1 MAIAIIG
8 LSFPVASASASSNV
22 TIGFVLM
29 NSNTGTNAG
38 AGNPITMRED
48 AGSTQYN
55 QTTNANGVV
64 SFSVA
69 PSYYFITSRCTVCNP
84 IANQG
89 DIAGTNYLVK
99 VGNDGSVEVLSA
111 ADETMKKDSSGNWII
126 SALPASTTQS
136 GGPWSLM
143 TQPSFRN
150 TGYSPQQL
158 FLLTNGKVF
167 VQAKNGQGLTQWW
180 LYSPDS
186 SGNYQNGTWQQAAN
200 APAGYNPQNFNG
212 AVLHDG
218 NFMMMGGEQNVDANG
233 VMSEFTTNTGA
244 LYNVATNTWSTI
256 AAPNNGQGD
265 WNAIPD
271 APMVLLPNGQY
282 MQGAGGSVY
291 DGKGGFTI
299 GKPNSGHDPSALYSF
314 TSKSWAIT
322 GTNKVGSNFEG
333 GYQLLQNGNVLSV
346 ASDNY
351 GQRGVAGP
359 AEVYNPTTG
368 LWSSAGTT
376 PSSLFFSETGAT
388 IGLPNGKVL
397 GTGPAGNAALYDPT
411 TTSWTAAPNLPKL
424 KNGLQLSC
432 SDNAAAILPSG
443 NVLMAVSTFPQTP
456 NGGASFMGPAI
467 YVEYD
472 VASNS
477 WTTLPY
483 DLSGIPSASEGV
495 NGIFFLDLPNGQV
508 MVIHDGVMELFTD
521 TTAPNSSWLPVV
533 SSVSSSTI
541 SPNTSY
547 SVTGA
552 QLSGLTQGTNWG
564 DESMN
569 ATNYPLVR
577 IVNDATKAVTYAMVT
592 NVSSTSI
599 APNAPATLDFTLSA
613 STQNGPSQLYVVAS
627 GVASAPKPLTVSGGA
642 QLPQS
647 SLSATAAKG
656 ISGTPLTLT
665 SSGGSGSGAVSF
677 ATSTKGCSINGD
689 QLTSTSAITCA
700 VSAFKASD
708 SIYNSATSSVVS
720 IVMSAAPVTTTT
732 TTTTPPKTVAK
743 STTITCV
750 KGKLTKKVT
759 GVNPKCPAGYTKK

>member
-1 MAIAIIG
+1 MKTTTFSASLAAKLEGVFMKPFLKKSIVTFSLVASLIG
-8 LSFPVASASASSNV
+8 LSFPLVSAGASSTV

-38 AGNPITMRED
+38 AGNSITLGED
-48 AGSTQYN
+48 AGSAQYN
-55 QTTNANGVV
+55 QTTDANGVV

-69 PSYYFITSRCTVCNP
+69 PAYYFLTSRCTICNP
-84 IANQG
+84 NKNQG

-99 VGNDGSVEVLSA
+99 VGTDASVEVLSA
-111 ADETMKKDSSGNWII
+111 ADEVMKKDSSGNWII

-136 GGPWSLM
+136 GGPWSLV

-167 VQAKNGQGLTQWW
+167 VQVSNDKGLTQWW

-186 SGNYQNGTWQQAAN
+186 SGNYQNGTWKRAAD
-200 APAGYNPQNFNG
+200 APAGYNPINFNG

-218 NFMMMGGEQNVDANG
+218 NFMMMGGEQNFDANG
-233 VMSEFTTNTGA
+233 VMSTDTINTGA
-244 LYNVATNTWSTI
+244 LYNVATDSWSTI
-256 AAPNNGQGD
+256 SPPNNGQGD
-265 WNAIPD
+265 WNVIPD
-271 APMVLLPNGQY
+271 APMALLANGQY

-299 GKPNSGHDPSALYSF
+299 GKPNSGHDASALF
-314 TSKSWAIT
+314 NPVTKSWTIT

-333 GYQLLQNGNVLSV
+333 GYQLLQNDKVLNVS
-346 ASDNY
+346 SDND

-359 AEVYNPTTG
+359 AEVYDPATG
-368 LWSSAGTT
+368 LWSPAGTT
-376 PSSLFFSETGAT
+376 PTSLFFSETGAT

-397 GTGPAGNAALYDPT
+397 GTGPLGTAALYDPVT
-411 TTSWTAAPNLPKL
+411 NSWTAAASLPKL

-472 VASNS
+472 VATDS
-477 WTTLPY
+477 WKTLPY

-495 NGIFFLDLPNGQV
+495 NMIFFLDLPNGQV
-508 MVIHDGVMELFTD
+508 MVIHDGTMELFTD
-521 TTAPNSSWLPVV
+521 TGAPNSSWLPAV
-533 SSVSSSTI
+533 SSVSST
-541 SPNTSY
+541 
-547 SVTGA
+547 SVTPKTSFTVTGT
-552 QLSGLTQGTNWG
+552 QLAGLTQGTNWG

-577 IVNDATKAVTYAMVT
+577 IVNDATKVVSYAMVT

-599 APNAPATLDFTLSA
+599 APNAPATLDFTVD
-613 STQNGPSQLYVVAS
+613 TTIQNGSSKLYVVAS
-627 GVASAPKPLTVSGGA
+627 GVSSTGTAVTITGGVSA
-642 QLPQS
+642 Q
-647 SLSATAAKG
+647 
-656 ISGTPLTLT
+656 
-665 SSGGSGSGAVSF
+665 AVS
-677 ATSTKGCSINGD
+677 TS
-689 QLTSTSAITCA
+689 
-700 VSAFKASD
+700 
-708 SIYNSATSSVVS
+708 
-720 IVMSAAPVTTTT
+720 TTTT
-732 TTTTPPKTVAK
+732 TK

-750 KGKLTKKVT
+750 KGKTTKKVT

>member
-1 MAIAIIG
+1 MKPFLKKSIVTFSLVASLIG
-8 LSFPVASASASSNV
+8 LSFPLVSAGASSTV

-38 AGNPITMRED
+38 AGNSITMRED
-48 AGSTQYN
+48 AGSAQYN

-69 PSYYFITSRCTVCNP
+69 PAYYFITSRCTVCNP
-84 IANQG
+84 NKNQG

-99 VGNDGSVEVLSA
+99 VGNDASVEVLSA
-111 ADETMKKDSSGNWII
+111 ADEVMKKDSSGNWII

-143 TQPSFRN
+143 TQPSFRS

-167 VQAKNGQGLTQWW
+167 VQARGGDKGLTQWW

-186 SGNYQNGTWQQAAN
+186 SGNYQNGTWKRAAD
-200 APAGYNPQNFNG
+200 APAGYNPINFNG

-218 NFMMMGGEQNVDANG
+218 NFMMMGGEQNFDANG
-233 VMSEFTTNTGA
+233 VMSEMTINTGA
-244 LYNVATNTWSTI
+244 LYNVATDSWSKI
-256 AAPNNGQGD
+256 DAPNNGQGD
-265 WNAIPD
+265 WNVIPD
-271 APMVLLPNGQY
+271 APMALLANGQY
-282 MQGAGGSVY
+282 MQGAGGSIY

-299 GKPNSGHDPSALYSF
+299 GKPNSGHDPSALF
-314 TSKSWAIT
+314 NPATKSWTIT

-333 GYQLLQNGNVLSV
+333 GFQLLQNDKVLNVS
-346 ASDNY
+346 SDNY

-359 AEVYNPTTG
+359 AEVFNPATG
-368 LWSSAGTT
+368 LWSPAGTT
-376 PSSLFFSETGAT
+376 PTSLFFSETGAT

-397 GTGPAGNAALYDPT
+397 GTGPSGTAALYDPVT
-411 TTSWTAAPNLPKL
+411 NSWSAAANLPKL

-472 VASNS
+472 VSTDS
-477 WTTLPY
+477 WKTLPY

-508 MVIHDGVMELFTD
+508 MVIHDGTMELFTD
-521 TTAPNSSWLPVV
+521 TGAPNSSWLPAVSNV
-533 SSVSSSTI
+533 SST
-541 SPNTSY
+541 
-547 SVTGA
+547 SVTPKTSFTVTGT
-552 QLSGLTQGTNWG
+552 QLAGLTQGTNWG

-569 ATNYPLVR
+569 ATNYPIVR
-577 IVNDATKAVTYAMVT
+577 IVNDATKVVSYAMVT

-599 APNAPATLDFTLSA
+599 APNAPATLDFTVD
-613 STQNGPSQLYVVAS
+613 TTIQNGSSKLYVVAS
-627 GVASAPKPLTVSGGA
+627 GVSSTGTAVTITGGVSA
-642 QLPQS
+642 Q
-647 SLSATAAKG
+647 
-656 ISGTPLTLT
+656 
-665 SSGGSGSGAVSF
+665 AVS
-677 ATSTKGCSINGD
+677 TS
-689 QLTSTSAITCA
+689 
-700 VSAFKASD
+700 
-708 SIYNSATSSVVS
+708 
-720 IVMSAAPVTTTT
+720 TTTT
-732 TTTTPPKTVAK
+732 TVPPTTTTTMKKPVAI
-743 STTITCV
+743 TINCY
-750 KGKLTKKVT
+750 KGKLLKKVT
-759 GVNPKCPAGYTKK
+759 AVKPVCPAGYTKK

>member
-1 MAIAIIG
+1 MKPFLKKSIVTFSLVASLIG
-8 LSFPVASASASSNV
+8 LSFPLVSASASPTV

-38 AGNPITMRED
+38 AGNSVTMRED
-48 AGSTQYN
+48 AGSAQYN
-55 QTTNANGVV
+55 QTTDANGVV

-69 PSYYFITSRCTVCNP
+69 PAYYFLTSRCTICNP
-84 IANQG
+84 NKNQG

-99 VGNDGSVEVLSA
+99 VGTDASVEVLSA
-111 ADETMKKDSSGNWII
+111 ADEVMKKDSSGNWII

-136 GGPWSLM
+136 GGPWSLV

-167 VQAKNGQGLTQWW
+167 VQVSNDKGLTQWW

-186 SGNYQNGTWQQAAN
+186 SGNYQNGTWKRAAD

-218 NFMMMGGEQNVDANG
+218 NFMMMGGEQNVDTNG
-233 VMSEFTTNTGA
+233 VMSTDTINTGA
-244 LYNVATNTWSTI
+244 IYNVATDSWSTI
-256 AAPNNGQGD
+256 SPPNNGQGD
-265 WNAIPD
+265 WNVIPD
-271 APMVLLPNGQY
+271 APMALLANGQY

-299 GKPNSGHDPSALYSF
+299 GKPNSGLDQSTLYNPA
-314 TSKSWAIT
+314 TKSWTIT

-333 GYQLLQNGNVLSV
+333 GYQLLQNDKVLNVS
-346 ASDNY
+346 SDNY

-359 AEVYNPTTG
+359 AEVYNPATG
-368 LWSSAGTT
+368 LWSPAGTT
-376 PSSLFFSETGAT
+376 PTSLFFSETGAT

-397 GTGPAGNAALYDPT
+397 GTGPSGTAALYDPVT
-411 TTSWTAAPNLPKL
+411 NSWTAAASLPKL

-456 NGGASFMGPAI
+456 NGGAAFMGPAI

-472 VASNS
+472 VATDS
-477 WTTLPY
+477 WKTLPY

-508 MVIHDGVMELFTD
+508 MVIHDGTMELFTD
-521 TTAPNSSWLPVV
+521 TGAPNSSWLPAV
-533 SSVSSSTI
+533 SSVSST
-541 SPNTSY
+541 
-547 SVTGA
+547 SVTPKTSFTVTGT
-552 QLSGLTQGTNWG
+552 QLAGLTQGTNWG

-577 IVNDATKAVTYAMVT
+577 IVNDATKAVSYATVT
-592 NVSSTSI
+592 SVSSTSI
-599 APNAPATLDFTLSA
+599 APNAAATLDFTVD
-613 STQNGPSQLYVVAS
+613 TTIQNGSSKLYVVAS
-627 GVASAPKPLTVSGGA
+627 GVSSTGTAVTITGGVSA
-642 QLPQS
+642 Q
-647 SLSATAAKG
+647 
-656 ISGTPLTLT
+656 
-665 SSGGSGSGAVSF
+665 AVS
-677 ATSTKGCSINGD
+677 TS
-689 QLTSTSAITCA
+689 
-700 VSAFKASD
+700 
-708 SIYNSATSSVVS
+708 
-720 IVMSAAPVTTTT
+720 TTTT
-732 TTTTPPKTVAK
+732 TK

-750 KGKLTKKVT
+750 KGKTTKKVT